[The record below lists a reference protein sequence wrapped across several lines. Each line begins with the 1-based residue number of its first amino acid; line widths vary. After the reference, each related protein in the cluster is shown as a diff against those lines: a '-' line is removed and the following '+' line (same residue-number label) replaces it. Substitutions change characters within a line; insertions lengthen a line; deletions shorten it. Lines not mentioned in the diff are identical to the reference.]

1 MLIRT
6 GAFYSAFKYSV
17 YALLAINTGHFFF
30 ENLAGVSF
38 THRQG
43 LALGE
48 VIVAYTDAIDTAA
61 WLVLLLLL
69 ELETSIIPDDKLK
82 GWAGLSINAASVLCW
97 AAIIYS
103 FYGYVATLGVPQGF
117 APYVGADPCSLVGAG
132 ASLATSLAQYH
143 PLDAE
148 NCLTL
153 AGNVY
158 FNSGDAMFATGESVS
173 LISRL
178 AWTDVVNAG
187 IWLIIVI
194 ILELEIYLESSKIFG
209 SKFFLAYKA
218 FKLLLYGLLIVDVFY
233 WLALDEGWAAWDAFL
248 WLVAF
253 FFIELNMLNWQEE
266 NALKRAVQHSQI

>member
-6 GAFYSAFKYSV
+6 GAFYKAFKYSV
-17 YALLAINTGHFFF
+17 YALLGINTGHFFF
-30 ENLAGVSF
+30 ENVTGVSF
-38 THRQG
+38 TYHQRLTPG
-43 LALGE
+43 DI
-48 VIVAYTDAIDTAA
+48 IVAYTDAIDTAA

-69 ELETSIIPDDKLK
+69 ELETWIIPDEKLK
-82 GWAGLSINAASVLCW
+82 GWTGVSINAASVLCW
-97 AAIIYS
+97 AAIVYS
-103 FYGYVATLGVPQGF
+103 FYGYVATLSVPLGF
-117 APYVGADPCSLVGAG
+117 SQYAGADPCSLVGAG

-153 AGNVY
+153 AAGAY
-158 FNSGDAMFATGESVS
+158 FNPDDTMFATRESVS
-173 LISRL
+173 LITRL

-209 SKFFLAYKA
+209 SKFFLAYKS
-218 FKLLLYGLLIVDVFY
+218 FKLLLYGVLIVDVAY
-233 WLALDEGWAAWDAFL
+233 WWALGEAWAAWDAFL

-253 FFIELNMLNWQEE
+253 FFIEVNMLNWQEE
-266 NALKRAVQHSQI
+266 NARKRASPQLTT